1 MAKTTKLKSTQSFGS
16 TNSKNSS
23 KTNPTSNV
31 SLSSSAAAAAA
42 MTGIAAKSKSPKPKK
57 PKSSRTNKRKTSK
70 LPPRTPEPDPLRQR
84 AQSAPVDLDDLSDTL
99 RRSHEGENSLSHLQS
114 LSISP
119 ADTFETAP
127 LSAASSGSFDSR
139 ASYQSRS
146 KGNKRGGKCGDDR
159 SIDSHNNDYLPVSLL
174 NFDSPQNKKRG
185 SNHSNSNGS
194 RNSNNHSKVVIEH
207 KMKNVPSNKNPFGG
221 GSSLACLLKPLL
233 LFLFLAAIL
242 SGGASVYGWLFKF
255 PALNQ
260 QVEALEEQV
269 SRLQTEN
276 DRYESLNNRLNITVD
291 DLETVKDDLN
301 GTVSELETVASALNT
316 TKDQIV
322 AEIDQLKTQNF
333 DYALLN
339 EGLQAETAELAR
351 EVESFREALGQLTDE
366 HSILQNTTTALQD
379 LATRFANTTIDQNE
393 TLEVLKITLEGF
405 QAENDRLEDF
415 NEKLETGLDYL
426 NDTLFANGNLVE
438 SSAVTL
444 GEITQVLGEQVKQQQ
459 RTTLQQLEISYRQL
473 LAGWDCDY
481 RDVFRSEAY
490 GQDYDTLLVSESWGG
505 LLPLEV
511 QTYVEERVLSKLCL
525 DPKDFQTYLFSTNA
539 DGVTSNQLIRA
550 VVLYTEDA
558 MKYYFESSLAESN
571 SDGENTN
578 TVEDNPNANAN
589 GVTLSEWIDASFR
602 CDRLASP
609 FDSTKD
615 GISVRKQRFFH
626 LRH

>member
-1 MAKTTKLKSTQSFGS
+1 MVVIDKSRRPQRFGS
-16 TNSKNSS
+16 SNSNNSS

-31 SLSSSAAAAAA
+31 SSSSTTSSA
-42 MTGIAAKSKSPKPKK
+42 MTGIPTKSKPPKPKK
-57 PKSSRTNKRKTSK
+57 PKSSRSKKRKTSK
-70 LPPRTPEPDPLRQR
+70 LPPQTPEPDPLRQR

-127 LSAASSGSFDSR
+127 LSASSSRSFDSR
-139 ASYQSRS
+139 ASYQSRN
-146 KGNKRGGKCGDDR
+146 KGSKRGGKRGDDR

-185 SNHSNSNGS
+185 NNHSNSNG
-194 RNSNNHSKVVIEH
+194 NNDSKVVIEH
-207 KMKNVPSNKNPFGG
+207 KMMNVPSNKNQFRSQSVLFGG

-276 DRYESLNNRLNITVD
+276 DRYENLNNRLNITVD

-351 EVESFREALGQLTDE
+351 EVDSFREALGQLTDE

-415 NEKLETGLDYL
+415 NEKLETGLGYL

-490 GQDYDTLLVSESWGG
+490 GLDYDTLLVSESWGG

-558 MKYYFESSLAESN
+558 MQYYFESSLAESN
-571 SDGENTN
+571 SDGENTS
-578 TVEDNPNANAN
+578 TGEDNPN
-589 GVTLSEWIDASFR
+589 GVTLSQWIDVSFR
-602 CDRLASP
+602 CDRLESP
-609 FDSTKD
+609 FDSTKYE
-615 GISVRKQRFFH
+615 INVRKQRFLH